1 MVFSDDDAPAHRH
14 QVNDGKFTKGT
25 EGVNLGL
32 MSTLPPLLGLSVL
45 AVIAVAAQRSSK
57 SRSSRARRSFGYAL
71 VAVPLPLAVALHL
84 FLWPA
89 SIFDRIAFVLG
100 VVAFGAGALL
110 VLASDDEGEQ
120 PELPEDPDPAP
131 WWPDFERDF
140 RAYARANVRPSKVP
154 TP

>member
-32 MSTLPPLLGLSVL
+32 MSTLPPLLGLSIL
-45 AVIAVAAQRSSK
+45 AVIAFAARLSPRST
-57 SRSSRARRSFGYAL
+57 SSRARRAFGYVL

-89 SIFDRIAFVLG
+89 SALDQIAFVVG
-100 VVAFGAGALL
+100 VVAFGAGVLL
-110 VLASDDEGEQ
+110 VLPGEEEDDRW
-120 PELPEDPDPAP
+120 ELPNDPGPTP
-131 WWPDFERDF
+131 WWPDFEQEF
-140 RAYARANVRPSKVP
+140 REYARSTRVAN
-154 TP
+154 

>member
-45 AVIAVAAQRSSK
+45 AVIAVAARRSSK

-110 VLASDDEGEQ
+110 VLASDDRDEQ
-120 PELPEDPDPAP
+120 PELPENPDAAP

>member
-32 MSTLPPLLGLSVL
+32 LSALPMLLGLSVL
-45 AVIAVAAQRSSK
+45 AVIAFAARRSPRST
-57 SRSSRARRSFGYAL
+57 SSRARRAFGYVL
-71 VAVPLPLAVALHL
+71 IAVPLPLAVGLHL

-89 SIFDRIAFVLG
+89 SALDPITFVVGVIAF
-100 VVAFGAGALL
+100 AAGALL
-110 VLASDDEGEQ
+110 VLPGDDGDEQ
-120 PELPEDPDPAP
+120 PELPEDSDPAP